1 MLKSEIRILPDFFDR
16 YINLVE
22 DIDVVEGLKKF
33 SPEVIFSDQ
42 LVLKALGDKVYALG
56 KWTITEILQ
65 HCIDTERIMGYRAL
79 RFARNDK
86 TQLPGFDEELFTANA
101 EAADRTF
108 DDLLAEYT
116 RLRQS
121 TIDLFTSFTDEMLQ
135 RRGATYVSE
144 IDVLSLG
151 FVIIGHA
158 IHHNKIIIDR
168 YYSLLD

>member
-1 MLKSEIRILPDFFDR
+1 MLKSDIGILPVFFDR

-22 DIDVVEGLKKF
+22 DIEVVEGLKKF
-33 SPEVIFSDQ
+33 SPEAVFSDR
-42 LVLKALGDKVYALG
+42 LVLKALGDKVYAPG
-56 KWTITEILQ
+56 KWTISEILQ

-86 TQLPGFDEELFTANA
+86 TQLPGFDEELFAANA
-101 EAADRTF
+101 EAADRSF
-108 DDLLAEYT
+108 DELLAEYG

-121 TIDLFTSFTDEMLQ
+121 TVDLFASFTDEMLQ

-158 IHHNKIIIDR
+158 IHHNKIIVDR
-168 YYSLLD
+168 YYTLLD